1 MRNPVA
7 PLVLLPA
14 LAMCG
19 CSSAPSKIELPV
31 LASYQSVESYG
42 FVALEAEATLSGS
55 TDVREFLAAAQDYAL
70 ARGIEVKG
78 AEPSADSRIVVSADD
93 DGAYLAGLYRSGV
106 QIDELR
112 LAGLSEADAQRA
124 IDEMLL
130 LWHPPDLGRKPR
142 GPVPEFA
149 LRPTSYAVKKD
160 SFFALMK
167 DNVEHMNIGHQ
178 SWHQLA
184 SRTPSFS
191 WEAFPREWDVVPGMS
206 RDDFRNVRYEFR
218 IYPAHLKGIGY
229 RVRASALEE
238 ASGLTEPHYTLQEK
252 LDFCRQYMWTVRA
265 VFELNGV
272 PRQTEWAGAFNL
284 YQSMQE
290 KPWFSRRNLRRTLAA
305 RFDPSSYFF
314 TVRSPKNPFAEA
326 CVYH

>member
-1 MRNPVA
+1 MLAV
-7 PLVLLPA
+7 

-19 CSSAPSKIELPV
+19 CSSAPTKVELPV

-42 FVALEAEATLSGS
+42 SVALEAEGTLSGS
-55 TDVREFLAAAQDYAL
+55 ANVKEFLAAAQDYAL

-78 AEPSADSRIVVSADD
+78 SGTEPPADSRIVVSSGY
-93 DGAYLAGLYRSGV
+93 DGAYLASLYRSAV

-112 LAGLSEADAQRA
+112 LAGLSEVEAQKA

-149 LRPTSYAVKKD
+149 LLPTSYAVKKD

-167 DNVEHMNIGHQ
+167 DDVEHMNIGHQ
-178 SWHQLA
+178 SWHQFQ
-184 SRTPSFS
+184 SRTPTFS
-191 WEAFPREWDVVPGMS
+191 WEDFPREWDVASGMS

-218 IYPAHLKGIGY
+218 IYPAQPTGMGY
-229 RVRASALEE
+229 RAPASAKEE
-238 ASGLTEPHYTLQEK
+238 ASGLSEPHYTLKEN
-252 LDFCRQYMWTVRA
+252 LDFCREYLWTVRA

-272 PRQTEWAGAFNL
+272 PRQTEWAGAFSL
-284 YQSMQE
+284 YKSMQD
-290 KPWFSRRNLRRTLAA
+290 KPWFIRRNLRRTLAA